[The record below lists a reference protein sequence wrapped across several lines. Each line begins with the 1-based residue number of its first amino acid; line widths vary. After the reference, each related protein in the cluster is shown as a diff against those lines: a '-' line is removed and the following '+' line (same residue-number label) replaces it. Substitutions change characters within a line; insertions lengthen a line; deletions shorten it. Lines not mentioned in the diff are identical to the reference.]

1 MRVFRLLILI
11 LSLSLS
17 LKADLNEEIESI
29 LKQSA
34 NSKAFK
40 NYVAKKDL
48 KKLEKKYKAKKDFS
62 IRIYG
67 DSHMAADFFPRV
79 IRDYLLRSNA

>member
-40 NYVAKKDL
+40 NYVAKRSL
-48 KKLEKKYKAKKDFS
+48 KNLRKNTKQKRTLAYEFTAILIWRRIFSLE
-62 IRIYG
+62 
-67 DSHMAADFFPRV
+67 
-79 IRDYLLRSNA
+79 